1 MSKHPNYLR
10 TDDSQP
16 IGISTKT
23 AYEAGYCAFSED
35 PDGSIARAVADHFS
49 GKMPMSI
56 VTYPDD
62 WHFGYQDA
70 TDDFNNAQ
78 GGGE

>member
-1 MSKHPNYLR
+1 M
-10 TDDSQP
+10 TMDDIFNNLGTSP
-16 IGISTKT
+16 AAKPLPA
-23 AYEAGYCAFSED
+23 AYEAGYRSFSED

-70 TDDFNNAQ
+70 TDDFDNAQ